1 MGKRRVCAIY
11 GCTPATNSDLKYHS
25 FPKQEDIAKIWIHKC
40 HRKDQV
46 NPKTAVICDLHFS
59 QDQKTRNLKYEL
71 LGCAVPSNFRGL
83 KRLNQQL
90 FLIKSYPAPTTTVFH
105 IVGSRVARY
114 VSRKSSHSTDASD

>member
-25 FPKQEDIAKIWIHKC
+25 FPKQEDVAKIWIHKC

-83 KRLNQQL
+83 K
-90 FLIKSYPAPTTTVFH
+90 PTAVPDQELPSAH
-105 IVGSRVARY
+105 NHSL
-114 VSRKSSHSTDASD
+114 SHRR